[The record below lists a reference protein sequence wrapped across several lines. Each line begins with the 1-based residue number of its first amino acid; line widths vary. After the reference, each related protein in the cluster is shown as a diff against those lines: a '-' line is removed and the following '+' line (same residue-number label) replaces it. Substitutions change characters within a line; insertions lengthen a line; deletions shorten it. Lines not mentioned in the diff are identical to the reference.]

1 MFPKY
6 VIKLAQKNHTKNDIR
21 IYYSKDSLIADLMS
35 YWGVY
40 DMAIQQ
46 FVKQKHLRPSIYRYY
61 MKNGNV
67 YKAVCISNQENLT
80 KETRL
85 YKTILGLVYD

>member
-1 MFPKY
+1 
-6 VIKLAQKNHTKNDIR
+6 
-21 IYYSKDSLIADLMS
+21 
-35 YWGVY
+35 
-40 DMAIQQ
+40 
-46 FVKQKHLRPSIYRYY
+46 

-85 YKTILGLVYD
+85 YKTIIGMVYDQF

>member
-21 IYYSKDSLIADLMS
+21 IYYSRDSLIADLMS

-40 DMAIQQ
+40 DMAI
-46 FVKQKHLRPSIYRYY
+46 
-61 MKNGNV
+61 
-67 YKAVCISNQENLT
+67 
-80 KETRL
+80 
-85 YKTILGLVYD
+85 